1 MIAHTSTKIGARQ
14 LILLLC
20 LFVSQTL
27 ALSPI
32 RPPSKSQT
40 CSSNHNGNSAVVRRK
55 LLGTAALAL
64 VGGVIGPPLLPPPPV
79 FAAEDGQALTD
90 EEMAARIA
98 RKLELQK
105 GTYLKNREVSSTEI
119 RSDVNPQ
126 AAVNLRSRS
135 TVDNAKIA
143 LEKQQELKKRD
154 KMQKRDDLCEM
165 LGRGC

>member
-1 MIAHTSTKIGARQ
+1 MIASTSTNSGARL
-14 LILLLC
+14 LILFMCLLA
-20 LFVSQTL
+20 SQTL
-27 ALSPI
+27 ALSPAK
-32 RPPSKSQT
+32 PPSRSKT
-40 CSSNHNGNSAVVRRK
+40 CSLNSNNGSSAVRRK

-64 VGGVIGPPLLPPPPV
+64 VGGRSVIEPLPPPA

-105 GTYLKNREVSSTEI
+105 GTYVKNRPVSSTEA